1 MGQPNV
7 QLRKAIE
14 ILKQKCRKKTKRRKT
29 LVALYGEGSDELDE
43 KTKVLRAAVNWKKVT
58 NPYVRSTPVL
68 YSHLASDLQ
77 VHDHSDYFI
86 SQINLKHNN

>member
-43 KTKVLRAAVNWKKVT
+43 KHQSTQSCCELEESNQ
-58 NPYVRSTPVL
+58 PVR
-68 YSHLASDLQ
+68 
-77 VHDHSDYFI
+77 
-86 SQINLKHNN
+86 